1 MALPQPKGK
10 QLEVLDLKPE
20 GHNVVLGTAGSG
32 KTTLAIYRA
41 IYLATLDDKEKVM
54 LVTFNTTLVK
64 YLEAIVGSEIPRNI
78 EVRNY
83 HKFARGYL
91 AHRNKMP
98 RWNGIVSGI
107 EDGDN
112 KKQLFVRRALENVKA
127 ANGTNSTLKR
137 AEEVFLEEINWIEK
151 MGIKTLDEYEKVE
164 RVGRFDTRI
173 IRENRKYFFQVYKAY
188 LEVRKEEGYL
198 YDWEDIAQTV
208 CEELENDTEKRMYK
222 HIIVDE
228 GQDLS
233 PIMLKSLV
241 KAIPEDG
248 TFTFFGD
255 VAQQIYGSRLSWR
268 EAGLKIAKNKIWYFD
283 RNYRNSKEIAQFAVA
298 ISKSKYFEDK
308 QDLVEP
314 VLPTASSPL
323 PAIVKCKQWSE
334 LPEVSNIAIWKCEA
348 ERYAQ
353 YDYDQ
358 IWNECVLETIDYLKI
373 AKEALNQGILDLG
386 HDTLQKLGC
395 YNSRING
402 AGNVSAVISIY
413 LFSKYADDPVM
424 AVYET
429 ANLNN
434 ADTDTLASMVGGLVG
449 ALNGKD
455 WIPIELR
462 GVQDYSLFEYLIEQM
477 MDEKCDF
484 LNSDKQ
490 YQLFNNEKMATL
502 EIGDSIECLPF
513 GEITLKEIREDKP
526 KRAGMYVKVY
536 VWKTAY
542 GQTIFSKKIG
552 KKTLN
557 MEQTIPHTVEK
568 KHSPEI
574 QFTVQ
579 KLKDIKKLLIK
590 VSDAADFVE
599 ILSEI
604 VQMKIDDDISK
615 EKIDEMKVKW
625 KPYKITKKQIVSIY
639 ELL

>member
-1 MALPQPKGK
+1 M
-10 QLEVLDLKPE
+10 
-20 GHNVVLGTAGSG
+20 GTAGSG

-98 RWNGIVSGI
+98 RWNGIVSGM

-127 ANGTNSTLKR
+127 VNGTNSTLKR

-283 RNYRNSKEIAQFAVA
+283 RNYRNSKEIHILNNNEGVKAVDF
-298 ISKSKYFEDK
+298 IKQDVLIQNDK
-308 QDLVEP
+308 QRMDGKTDYINCSVQYPNWWYLRRVKDNNP
-314 VLPTASSPL
+314 IFSDW
-323 PAIVKCKQWSE
+323 AILFIDPIVATIETTQFCK
-334 LPEVSNIAIWKCEA
+334 VNAATRYGAYICKGAEA
-348 ERYAQ
+348 FRE
-353 YDYDQ
+353 
-358 IWNECVLETIDYLKI
+358 
-373 AKEALNQGILDLG
+373 
-386 HDTLQKLGC
+386 
-395 YNSRING
+395 
-402 AGNVSAVISIY
+402 
-413 LFSKYADDPVM
+413 LFSANVGRQNRTKDMLQNAPTDDQAEVL
-424 AVYET
+424 VYE
-429 ANLNN
+429 NIPV
-434 ADTDTLASMVGGLVG
+434 SMIKGI
-449 ALNGKD
+449 A
-455 WIPIELR
+455 
-462 GVQDYSLFEYLIEQM
+462 FE
-477 MDEKCDF
+477 
-484 LNSDKQ
+484 
-490 YQLFNNEKMATL
+490 NE
-502 EIGDSIECLPF
+502 EIARQKIVEWKVMGF
-513 GEITLKEIREDKP
+513 P
-526 KRAGMYVKVY
+526 KIDVF
-536 VWKTAY
+536 
-542 GQTIFSKKIG
+542 I
-552 KKTLN
+552 
-557 MEQTIPHTVEK
+557 
-568 KHSPEI
+568 SPEL
-574 QFTVQ
+574 F
-579 KLKDIKKLLIK
+579 D
-590 VSDAADFVE
+590 VST
-599 ILSEI
+599 SG
-604 VQMKIDDDISK
+604 KIRRG
-615 EKIDEMKVKW
+615 EEPLV
-625 KPYKITKKQIVSIY
+625 KPYREEEN
-639 ELL
+639 ELF